1 MQVKTNQDKI
11 VKISVMGE
19 IASPVARTAYRIT
32 ADGRPVTLPGVGGIT
47 YNLRVGDLAIGWKA
61 DHVEPGVSI
70 ENKEDDARF
79 KQMANTSLNILSCV
93 GNEARIVTGD
103 AKGERGTVV
112 GKHGGIE
119 HVMVDF
125 SEQVM
130 ENLVIG
136 DKILIKAF
144 GQGLELLDYPSIKV
158 MNIDPGFL
166 NKINFAEIDGKLGIP
181 VTHKV
186 PARVMGSGLG
196 ADQVYSGDYDIQLF
210 DETTNKEFGLE
221 NLRFGDLVA
230 IIDADHSYGRIYKK
244 GSVSV
249 GIVVH
254 SDCVISGHGP
264 GVTTLFTST
273 AGMIEPIID
282 ADANIASILGLRSMR
297 KKIKG

>member
-1 MQVKTNQDKI
+1 
-11 VKISVMGE
+11 MGE
-19 IASPVARTAYRIT
+19 IASPVARTTYRIT

-47 YNLRVGDLAIGWKA
+47 YNLRVGDLATGWKA

-93 GNEARIVTGD
+93 GNEARVVTGD

-196 ADQVYSGDYDIQLF
+196 EDQVYSGDYDIQLF
-210 DETTNKEFGLE
+210 DEATNKEFGLE

-273 AGMIEPIID
+273 AGMIEPIINS
-282 ADANIASILGLRSMR
+282 DANVASILGLRSMR
-297 KKIKG
+297 KKVKG

>member
-1 MQVKTNQDKI
+1 MKVKTNEDKL

-19 IASPVARTAYRIT
+19 VASPVARSAYRIT
-32 ADGRPVTLPGVGGIT
+32 ADGKAVTLPGVGGIT
-47 YNLRVGDLAIGWKA
+47 YNVRIGDLATGWKA

-93 GNEARIVTGD
+93 GNEAKVVTND
-103 AKGERGTVV
+103 AKGEKGIIT

-125 SEQVM
+125 SEEIM
-130 ENLVIG
+130 EKLIIG
-136 DKILIKAF
+136 DKMMVKAY
-144 GQGLELLDYPSIKV
+144 GVGLELVDYPEIKV
-158 MNIDPGFL
+158 MNIDPGLVSKF
-166 NKINFAEIDGKLGIP
+166 NFSENNEKLGIP

-196 ADQVYSGDYDIQLF
+196 ADEVYTGDYDIQLF
-210 DETTNKEFGLE
+210 DEATNKEYGLD
-221 NLRFGDLVA
+221 NLRFGDIVA
-230 IIDADHSYGRIYKK
+230 IMDTDHSYGRIYKK
-244 GSVSV
+244 DAVSV

-254 SDCVISGHGP
+254 SDCVIAGHGP

-273 AGMIEPIID
+273 SGMIEPVID
-282 ADANIASILGLRSMR
+282 SEANLATIL
-297 KKIKG
+297 KIR

>member
-1 MQVKTNQDKI
+1 MQVKTNEDKL

-19 IASPVARTAYRIT
+19 VASPVARTAYRIT
-32 ADGRPVTLPGVGGIT
+32 FDGRPVTLPGVGGIT
-47 YNLRVGDLAIGWKA
+47 YNIRVGDLAAGWKA

-93 GNEARIVTGD
+93 GNEVKVVTND
-103 AKGERGTVV
+103 AKGEKGIVT

-125 SEQVM
+125 SEEIM
-130 ENLVIG
+130 EKLIIG
-136 DKILIKAF
+136 DKMMVKAY
-144 GQGLELLDYPSIKV
+144 GVGLELVDYPEIKV
-158 MNIDPGFL
+158 MNIDPGLMSKF
-166 NKINFAEIDGKLGIP
+166 NFSESNGKLGIP

-196 ADQVYSGDYDIQLF
+196 ADEVYTGDYDIQLF
-210 DETTNKEFGLE
+210 DEATNKEFGLD
-221 NLRFGDLVA
+221 NLRFGDIVA
-230 IIDADHSYGRIYKK
+230 ILDTDHSFGRIYKK
-244 GSVSV
+244 DAVSV

-254 SDCVISGHGP
+254 SDCVIAGHGP

-273 AGMIEPIID
+273 SGMIEPVID
-282 ADANIASILGLRSMR
+282 SNANLSSILKLR
-297 KKIKG
+297 